1 MAQREISLGR
11 EHERACEAE
20 ARVKTRGRG
29 YESAES
35 ALARE
40 QAEADARTPDWDLA
54 SRITTA
60 QGALER
66 GVPAEIVRKTY
77 GERVFAAA
85 TYRRNS
91 RELAHAAV

>member
-1 MAQREISLGR
+1 MAQRDVSLDR
-11 EHERACEAE
+11 DRARAAE
-20 ARVKTRGRG
+20 AHVKARAPGF
-29 YESAES
+29 ESAES

-85 TYRRNS
+85 TARLNLH
-91 RELAHAAV
+91 ELAHAAG